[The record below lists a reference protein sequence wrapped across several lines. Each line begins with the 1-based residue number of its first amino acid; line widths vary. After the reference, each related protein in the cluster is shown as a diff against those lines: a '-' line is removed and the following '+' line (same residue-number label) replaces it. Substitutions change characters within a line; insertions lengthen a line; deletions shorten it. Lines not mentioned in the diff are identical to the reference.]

1 MSDPASYPAEP
12 TSPAPMNAD
21 CECAPSPPASSAE
34 GQTGIEM
41 VVSAQDAGLTAD
53 VNVVNLGAL
62 GLFDASGHSGFDAD
76 VSATIAG
83 ASLGDGSVLPILGD
97 CGLLGA
103 ELPGLTSLDLPDLDL
118 CSLTQQI
125 GL

>member
-1 MSDPASYPAEP
+1 MSG
-12 TSPAPMNAD
+12 D
-21 CECAPSPPASSAE
+21 CECPPSPPANNGE

-62 GLFDASGHSGFDAD
+62 GLFDGSGNGDFDAD
-76 VSATIAG
+76 ISVKIAG
-83 ASLGDGSVLPILGD
+83 VSLGDGSALPILGD

-103 ELPGLTSLDLPDLDL
+103 ELPDLTSLDLPDLDL
-118 CSLTQQI
+118 CSHTHQI